1 MIDLFNIQRPVP
13 TTLAVAGNSPKNLK
27 KSTVIPHPDAE
38 SARSWHDAEHVEK
51 IHEFSLR
58 VQNGAK
64 NQTDSAS
71 GRRMTIAFCHFHVEY
86 VLIYF
91 FILWKKRLRSY
102 FCKKTKHHIINKT
115 FGQYRP
121 IPPTEK
127 TPRSALLEYTSSAA
141 LLSR

>member
-1 MIDLFNIQRPVP
+1 LIDFFNIQRPAP

-27 KSTVIPHPDAE
+27 KSTVIPHSDAE

-71 GRRMTIAFCHFHVEY
+71 GRRMTIAF
-86 VLIYF
+86 
-91 FILWKKRLRSY
+91 
-102 FCKKTKHHIINKT
+102 
-115 FGQYRP
+115 
-121 IPPTEK
+121 
-127 TPRSALLEYTSSAA
+127 
-141 LLSR
+141 